1 MEIRPVVHMV
11 AVRDLMRHRRPPHP
25 LGREDKPPAVTDR
38 AGFRAT
44 PPTRQR
50 IANADPADRNAGI
63 RCIITLLPLKNR
75 KRSEERSVGKEC
87 VSTCR
92 SRWAPYTYRT
102 KTPHSLSITYPLS
115 LL

>member
-50 IANADPADRNAGI
+50 IATADPADRNAGL
-63 RCIITLLPLKNR
+63 RCIIPRLPVKNR
-75 KRSEERSVGKEC
+75 KC
-87 VSTCR
+87 VPTTPAEQSAP
-92 SRWAPYTYRT
+92 RWLPRAARPDS
-102 KTPHSLSITYPLS
+102 KQG
-115 LL
+115 